1 MSIVSGC
8 VTNVEM
14 SKKSETKNEQRE
26 SMVGVASPADIS
38 PNTLMADEVI

>member
-1 MSIVSGC
+1 MSIMSGC

-26 SMVGVASPADIS
+26 SMVGAASPADIS
-38 PNTLMADEVI
+38 PNTPMADEVI

>member
-1 MSIVSGC
+1 MSGC

-26 SMVGVASPADIS
+26 SMVGVASPTDIS
-38 PNTLMADEVI
+38 PNTPMAYEVI